1 MQTFDSNKKTVS
13 FGDVVI
19 LYLNHLNTVPVTIEK
34 GQVAQTKY
42 GAIKHDNLIGHQFGS
57 KFKCSKGWVFILN
70 PTPELWTVSLP
81 HRTQILYATDIA
93 MVLFQLEIKYGSVVC
108 ESGTGSGSLSHSFLR
123 AIGSTGKLYT
133 TEFHEERSKKARKEF
148 IAHGYGDTVVVH
160 NGDVFEQGFP
170 NCADNSADAVFLDLP
185 QSHLA
190 IDQALRVMKTT
201 YSRLCSFSP
210 CMEQVQ
216 RTCEVLRT
224 KGFSDVITIE
234 LVKHTNNVKRV
245 NMPIANLGD
254 PSADNTHKSWPYKV
268 GDHLTVGEVVLKTN
282 GNGRNCK
289 QPFKKQ
295 KLDSSTLIHSD
306 SVNDLKKTESG
317 ITPSSISD
325 KSYMFRTCVKPR
337 EIYGHTGYLTFATL
351 SSSSQENASSS
362 N

>member
-1 MQTFDSNKKTVS
+1 MGEIKKMQTFDSNKKTVS

-19 LYLNHLNTVPVTIEK
+19 LYLNHLNTIPVTVEK

-57 KFKCSKGWVFILN
+57 KFECSKGWVYILN

-93 MVLFQLEIKYGSVVC
+93 MVLFQLEVKYGSVVC

-133 TEFHEERSKKARKEF
+133 TEFHEERSKKARNEF
-148 IAHGYGDTVVVH
+148 IAHGYGENVVVH
-160 NGDVFEQGFP
+160 NGDAFEEGFP
-170 NCADNSADAVFLDLP
+170 DCPENSADAVFLDLP

-190 IDQALRVMKTT
+190 IDQALKVMKPA

-216 RTCEVLRT
+216 RTCEVLHK
-224 KGFSDVITIE
+224 KGFSDVITME
-234 LVKHTNNVKRV
+234 LVKHTNNVKRI

-254 PSADNTHKSWPYKV
+254 PASDKTHKSWPFKA
-268 GDHLTVGEVVLKTN
+268 GDHLSVGEVVLKTN
-282 GNGRNCK
+282 GNEKSFK
-289 QPFKKQ
+289 QPSKKQ
-295 KLDSSTLIHSD
+295 KLEKNADEP
-306 SVNDLKKTESG
+306 VNCSKKKESG
-317 ITPSSISD
+317 ITPSSLSD
-325 KSYMFRTCVKPR
+325 KSFMFRTCVKPR

-351 SSSSQENASSS
+351 SSCSKEN

>member
-1 MQTFDSNKKTVS
+1 M
-13 FGDVVI
+13 G
-19 LYLNHLNTVPVTIEK
+19 
-34 GQVAQTKY
+34 
-42 GAIKHDNLIGHQFGS
+42 
-57 KFKCSKGWVFILN
+57 VFILN